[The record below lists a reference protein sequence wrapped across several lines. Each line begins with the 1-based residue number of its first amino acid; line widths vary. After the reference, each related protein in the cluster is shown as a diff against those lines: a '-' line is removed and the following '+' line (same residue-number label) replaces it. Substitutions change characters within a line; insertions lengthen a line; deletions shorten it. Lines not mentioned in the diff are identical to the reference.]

1 MRLYP
6 LLFQLCLAA
15 TLPPVPHSYRHVESK
30 RGAEK
35 LIQRK
40 PKLVPVQSTVTIG
53 WNWNGTNQGVTFN
66 VWEVRTNRVVA
77 PSTTTWRVITNVPD
91 KRVTLPIDKTS
102 TAPLVLWS
110 VTATNSD
117 TWQESDFATP

>member
-1 MRLYP
+1 MNP
-6 LLFQLCLAA
+6 LLPISLALTLGA
-15 TLPPVPHSYRHVESK
+15 TLPPVPHSYTKPESK

-40 PKLVPVQSTVTIG
+40 PKLALVPSTVTIG
-53 WNWNGTNQGVTFN
+53 WNWSGTNQGVTFN

-77 PSTTTWRVITNVPD
+77 PSTSTWRVITNVPD
-91 KRVTLPIDKTS
+91 HRVTLPIDK

-110 VTATNSD
+110 VTATNSE